1 MADVPTLSAI
11 WPQDRDAIL
20 RGLGENPLPPGSR
33 VYVDLHFEAP
43 VGDVPTDGEL
53 AAAEIAEGEL
63 RACVEGLAL
72 PRPAHQAEVGRR
84 GSVVRF
90 AYAKQGPLGELD
102 LYLPFCIPQAAFEP
116 NLRGRVVEVG
126 RVLPW
131 YLVPVPAWAAAL
143 GGLAGAGMGAGL
155 ASWLLRSGRG
165 AGGP

>member
-1 MADVPTLSAI
+1 MLSAI

-43 VGDVPTDGEL
+43 VGDVPTEAEL
-53 AAAEIAEGEL
+53 AAAELAEGEL

-72 PRPAHQAEVGRR
+72 PRSAHQVEVRRR
-84 GSVVRF
+84 GPVVRF
-90 AYAKQGPLGELD
+90 AYTKQSALGELD
-102 LYLPFCIPQAAFEP
+102 LYLPFCLPQAAFEP

-131 YLVPVPAWAAAL
+131 YLVPLPAWAAAL
-143 GGLAGAGMGAGL
+143 VLLAGASMGAGVAL
-155 ASWLLRSGRG
+155 WLLQSGQRAG
-165 AGGP
+165 AR